1 MAAPDHTFGAIDYVP
16 NPHFVFPAQPL
27 PESTSQPSAT
37 PRRTTSLTTGPTP
50 SPRRRGPQHKS
61 VSTLPTFTF
70 NATDTS
76 GHTGEASNEPA
87 GQISQVTPRAIGHR
101 RGASEFVGGDA
112 RKGMADFVSTSPV
125 KSTYSQ
131 FIADTASPARKRGH
145 AHRRSAAMSG
155 HDLASI
161 LQPRDTNVT
170 SGPSRTNLTQ
180 TLLPPPALPVFDPN
194 NVLDGETRLDED
206 DAPQD
211 SIAPIAYDDILES
224 STKVG
229 FADEVE
235 IIPRALSPISAS
247 GESGASTPVDR
258 FRGNSISSALDSPS
272 TTYSPTV
279 RPRSVLSPKLGG
291 TSCNQARPSVEMG
304 REIEKEGHWLR
315 KDINTPLP
323 DSDDEPVDPVP
334 KPVADRSKLS
344 VTFNVERRKSDP
356 YLSTDPSR
364 HKNKSSVSLQ
374 EPVVSRFEEH
384 VEQATPVARKP
395 SAKKVKAWA
404 SSMFFRK
411 EKTLTRPRSAEF
423 APRVNMPAPFSP
435 DMVPSLTVTPSDERE
450 EPDLE
455 ELFSSQDPFSQPDDP
470 TDQQMPQPRI
480 DFSQFVPYSPPA
492 GASDD
497 FGNTI
502 DLDAMFE
509 TPSRNTRPQAFAAR
523 RQLHSGRGNRDFG
536 GSQGQ
541 FHRRTESAPV
551 LARFDYSI
559 SGSPVQS
566 PMADVFEEDEEEDEE
581 AKLEAVKRAK
591 DRAAWSARSTLL
603 PVDGRDE
610 SQGVGI
616 KIVDMAA
623 DADVANRPW
632 TSESGLGIRESLA
645 VHSPNSDQL
654 SYTPD
659 RRPSLIESTIVEE
672 PCMLEIVGDYEEPRA
687 STITKS
693 SDSSDTPTILVD
705 NSGAV
710 LTIPAQSSIMTPT
723 TYAAS
728 TFSTPDFTR
737 RQCSFETSRLG
748 TSASS
753 MTDCRTMSSFAP
765 DQTHA
770 NRTSVDDVPS
780 LTSSR
785 STMISG
791 LQGTAGR
798 RDASER
804 SVSAA
809 SVHTTE
815 EQSER
820 RRKRSSIQSLS
831 KLMGASFGE
840 SKSKAHSDSD
850 APSTSSVSSSGQRRK
865 KEHRLSR
872 LMFWKNKQT
881 SSDRG
886 GQR

>member
-1 MAAPDHTFGAIDYVP
+1 
-16 NPHFVFPAQPL
+16 
-27 PESTSQPSAT
+27 
-37 PRRTTSLTTGPTP
+37 
-50 SPRRRGPQHKS
+50 
-61 VSTLPTFTF
+61 
-70 NATDTS
+70 
-76 GHTGEASNEPA
+76 
-87 GQISQVTPRAIGHR
+87 
-101 RGASEFVGGDA
+101 
-112 RKGMADFVSTSPV
+112 MADFVSTSPV

-131 FIADTASPARKRGH
+131 FVADTSSPAKKRGH

-161 LQPRDTNVT
+161 LQPRDTNVA
-170 SGPSRTNLTQ
+170 SAPSRANLTQ
-180 TLLPPPALPVFDPN
+180 TTLPLPALPVFDPN
-194 NVLDGETRLDED
+194 KLIDEHSRFDED
-206 DAPQD
+206 GPSQ
-211 SIAPIAYDDILES
+211 ES
-224 STKVG
+224 SAAGASNDPVESLTKVG

-235 IIPRALSPISAS
+235 IIPRPLSPISAG

-258 FRGNSISSALDSPS
+258 FRSSISSALDIPA

-279 RPRSVLSPKLGG
+279 RPRSMFSPKLGEMG
-291 TSCNQARPSVEMG
+291 SPQARSSLEMS

-315 KDINTPLP
+315 KDVDHSLSDSTAPPTAFTP
-323 DSDDEPVDPVP
+323 DPA
-334 KPVADRSKLS
+334 ADGDLLS
-344 VTFNVERRKSDP
+344 VHFNLERRKSVP
-356 YLSTDPSR
+356 YLSTRTSR
-364 HKNKSSVSLQ
+364 HKNKSSISLQ

-384 VEQATPVARKP
+384 IEQPLPVVRK
-395 SAKKVKAWA
+395 SSVRKVKAWA
-404 SSMFFRK
+404 SSMIHRK
-411 EKTLTRPRSAEF
+411 EKTLSRPRSAEF
-423 APRVNMPAPFSP
+423 ARKVDMPTPFSP
-435 DMVPSLTVTPSDERE
+435 ELIPSLTVTPSEERE

-455 ELFSSQDPFSQPDDP
+455 ELFSSQDPFSQPDDA
-470 TDQQMPQPRI
+470 TYGEMPQPRI
-480 DFSQFVPYSPPA
+480 DFGAIAPYSPPA
-492 GASDD
+492 SASDD
-497 FGNTI
+497 IGNTI
-502 DLDAMFE
+502 DLDAMFG
-509 TPSRNTRPQAFAAR
+509 TPSRNTRLQGFGAR
-523 RQLHSGRGNRDFG
+523 RQLHSGRGSRDFSA
-536 GSQGQ
+536 SQGQ

-581 AKLEAVKRAK
+581 AKHEAARRAK
-591 DRAAWSARSTLL
+591 DRAAWGAKPTNNLAG
-603 PVDGRDE
+603 GRDE
-610 SQGVGI
+610 GQGVGI
-616 KIVDMAA
+616 QIVDMAS
-623 DADVANRPW
+623 DVDVPNRPW
-632 TSESGLGIRESLA
+632 TSESGLGIRENIAARSTPFDA
-645 VHSPNSDQL
+645 ATPL
-654 SYTPD
+654 SYSQIPD

-672 PCMLEIVGDYEEPRA
+672 PSSLEIVDDYEEPRA

-710 LTIPAQSSIMTPT
+710 LTIPAQSSILTPT

-737 RQCSFETSRLG
+737 RQCSFETSRVG

-765 DQTHA
+765 DQTHGH
-770 NRTSVDDVPS
+770 RTSVDDVPS

-791 LQGTAGR
+791 LNQGNGR
-798 RDASER
+798 RVPSER

-831 KLMGASFGE
+831 KLMGASFGD
-840 SKSKAHSDSD
+840 SKNKAQSDSD
-850 APSTSSVSSSGQRRK
+850 AQSLSSVPSSGQRRK

-881 SSDRG
+881 SSEG
-886 GQR
+886 VAQR

>member
-1 MAAPDHTFGAIDYVP
+1 
-16 NPHFVFPAQPL
+16 
-27 PESTSQPSAT
+27 
-37 PRRTTSLTTGPTP
+37 
-50 SPRRRGPQHKS
+50 
-61 VSTLPTFTF
+61 
-70 NATDTS
+70 
-76 GHTGEASNEPA
+76 
-87 GQISQVTPRAIGHR
+87 
-101 RGASEFVGGDA
+101 
-112 RKGMADFVSTSPV
+112 MADFVSTSPV

-131 FIADTASPARKRGH
+131 FAADTTSPARKRGH

-161 LQPRDTNVT
+161 LQPRDINAT
-170 SGPSRTNLTQ
+170 SGPSRVNLTQ

-194 NVLDGETRLDED
+194 NLLDEEPRFDED
-206 DAPQD
+206 DISQD
-211 SIAPIAYDDILES
+211 SRAAIAYEDIVES

-235 IIPRALSPISAS
+235 IIPRALSPISS
-247 GESGASTPVDR
+247 GGESGASTPVDR

-279 RPRSVLSPKLGG
+279 RPRSMFSPKLGDM
-291 TSCNQARPSVEMG
+291 SPHQARSSLEMS

-315 KDINTPLP
+315 KDVDEPLSDSVVQSAASVP
-323 DSDDEPVDPVP
+323 DSA
-334 KPVADRSKLS
+334 ADGSKLA
-344 VTFNVERRKSDP
+344 VTFNIERRKSDP
-356 YLSTDPSR
+356 YLSSQPSR
-364 HKNKSSVSLQ
+364 HKNKSSISLQ
-374 EPVVSRFEEH
+374 EPIVSRFEEH
-384 VEQATPVARKP
+384 VEQAIPVARKP
-395 SAKKVKAWA
+395 SVRKVTAWA

-435 DMVPSLTVTPSDERE
+435 DMVPSLSVTPSDERE

-470 TDQQMPQPRI
+470 TYQQMPQPRI
-480 DFSQFVPYSPPA
+480 DFGQFAAYSPAA

-497 FGNTI
+497 IGSTI

-509 TPSRNTRPQAFAAR
+509 TPSRNTRPQGFAAR
-523 RQLHSGRGNRDFG
+523 RQLHSGRGSRDFG

-581 AKLEAVKRAK
+581 AKLEAAKRAK
-591 DRAAWSARSTLL
+591 QRAAWSAKPLHL
-603 PVDGRDE
+603 PTGERDE

-616 KIVDMAA
+616 RIVDMAA
-623 DADVANRPW
+623 DVDADVPSRPW
-632 TSESGLGIRESLA
+632 TSEGGLGIRESLG
-645 VHSPNSDQL
+645 VRSPHSDQF
-654 SYTPD
+654 SQAPD

-672 PCMLEIVGDYEEPRA
+672 PSTLEIVDDYEEPRA

-693 SDSSDTPTILVD
+693 SDSSDTPTLLVD
-705 NSGAV
+705 SSGAV
-710 LTIPAQSSIMTPT
+710 LTIPAQSSVLTPT

-737 RQCSFETSRLG
+737 RQCSFETSRVG

-765 DQTHA
+765 DQTHG

-791 LQGTAGR
+791 LNQGTGGR
-798 RDASER
+798 RDPSER

-840 SKSKAHSDSD
+840 SKPKAQSESD
-850 APSTSSVSSSGQRRK
+850 AQSSTSVSSSGQRRK